1 MCAAAAFHGVNP
13 HLRIRVYLGFEYQIF
28 SLQSKKASQ
37 LHTLSPCG
45 SSSSSTISLQMKT
58 ENKAAKSEIS
68 QVLSKVLSEYQK
80 NKSKKLLMVDG
91 LIVYALATAI
101 VQVIS
106 TETKRF
112 H

>member
-1 MCAAAAFHGVNP
+1 MVSISNP
-13 HLRIRVYLGFEYQIF
+13 ELVQTWNLCLRYIFDEQQPIDIIRIHPEVHHQL
-28 SLQSKKASQ
+28 LQPAHIK
-37 LHTLSPCG
+37 
-45 SSSSSTISLQMKT
+45 MKT

-101 VQVIS
+101 VQVIA
-106 TETKRF
+106 TEIKL
-112 H
+112 